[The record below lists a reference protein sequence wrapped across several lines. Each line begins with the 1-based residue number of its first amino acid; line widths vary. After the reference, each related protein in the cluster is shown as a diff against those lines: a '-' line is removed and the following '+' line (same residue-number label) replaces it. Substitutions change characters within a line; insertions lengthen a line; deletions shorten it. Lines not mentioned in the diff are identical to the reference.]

1 MPFLD
6 TNKKVW
12 VIKDLK
18 VPVIEDVPMKD
29 MKWFRDKIK
38 WAAEREEKGD
48 IKQSEALAV
57 DEDWWEKT
65 CQVGLGK
72 SMDDILDSGVSEP
85 DFRELMAEV
94 YNFLATLGT
103 IEKAKLSVLYDP
115 EILKRDLKL
124 LKTTQN
130 SKS

>member
-12 VIKDLK
+12 IIKDLEIS
-18 VPVIEDVPMKD
+18 VIENTPMKE
-29 MKWFRDKIK
+29 MKWFREKVK

-48 IKQSEALAV
+48 ITQTEALSV
-57 DEDWWEKT
+57 DEEWWEKT

-72 SMDDILDSGVSEP
+72 SMDDILDTGISEP
-85 DFRELMAEV
+85 DFRELMSEV

-103 IEKAKLSVLYDP
+103 IEKAKQYVLYDP
-115 EILKRDLKL
+115 EILKKDLRL
-124 LKTTQN
+124 TKTIQN
-130 SKS
+130 SKN

>member
-12 VIKDLK
+12 IIKDLEI
-18 VPVIEDVPMKD
+18 PVIENTPMKE
-29 MKWFRDKIK
+29 MKWFREKVK

-48 IKQSEALAV
+48 ITQTEALSV
-57 DEDWWEKT
+57 DEEWWEKT

-72 SMDDILDSGVSEP
+72 SMDDILDTGISEP
-85 DFRELMAEV
+85 DFRELMSEV

-103 IEKAKLSVLYDP
+103 IEKAKQYVLYDP
-115 EILKRDLKL
+115 EILKKDPRLT
-124 LKTTQN
+124 KTIQN
-130 SKS
+130 SKN

>member
-1 MPFLD
+1 MVFLNVD
-6 TNKKVW
+6 KKIW
-12 VIKDLK
+12 IINDLEI
-18 VPVIEDVPMKD
+18 PVIENVSMKD
-29 MKWFRDKIK
+29 MKWFRDKVK

-48 IKQSEALAV
+48 ITQSEALAV

-103 IEKAKLSVLYDP
+103 IERAKQSALYDP
-115 EILKRDLKL
+115 EILKREAKRS
-124 LKTTQN
+124 KTTQ
-130 SKS
+130 S

>member
-48 IKQSEALAV
+48 IKQSDALKT
-57 DEDWWEKT
+57 DEEWWEKT
-65 CQVGLGK
+65 ATIGLGLTV
-72 SMDDILDSGVSEP
+72 DEIQDTGITEP

-94 YNFLATLGT
+94 YSFLATLGT
-103 IEKAKLSVLYDP
+103 IEKAKQFVLYDQ
-115 EILKRDLKL
+115 EILKKDPKL
-124 LKTTQN
+124 TQTTQN
-130 SKS
+130 